1 MNVEPVR
8 FPHRLDGGLEGGM
21 QEKWHQG
28 FWFDHIGR
36 MELVFIKI
44 GKTLELTVLF
54 RGGNQKFC
62 FEIKFQH
69 PCWCFLGRRMCKAGD
84 IKLGVVNI
92 EVVLKA

>member
-1 MNVEPVR
+1 MYVEPVR

-44 GKTLELTVLF
+44 GKTLELTVF
-54 RGGNQKFC
+54 
-62 FEIKFQH
+62 I
-69 PCWCFLGRRMCKAGD
+69 
-84 IKLGVVNI
+84 
-92 EVVLKA
+92 